1 MFTSTSVSAQT
12 DKGDDMAYPRWKEE
26 LIELGRLGR
35 RNPVRTESFADLDL
49 MNGLYRMEGT
59 KESKQSKE
67 YVISKMKEAGLQIR
81 IDRVGNI
88 FARKEGKKTTR
99 GAVMSGSH
107 LDSVLNGGMFDGPLG
122 VISALE
128 AVRRLA
134 DQGFENE
141 RAIEVVAFMGEEGS
155 AFRKVLLGSFALIG
169 KISTEEAL
177 AIKNDEGMTLKDAL
191 DNLNLRGDFT
201 LDLGKVEYFI
211 ETHVEQGPVLD
222 KEKISIGIVEDITG
236 LTWVNT
242 TLTGQEN
249 HAGTTPMNARKDAL
263 VAAAEIVQ
271 LVNRRAKETALALGG
286 STVATVGKLIVRPG
300 APNIVPGTV
309 EMGIDIRDANLS
321 VMQNLQKE
329 IIAAIRSLENR
340 YGVGSRIEIPFE
352 HSPKPCSQEVT
363 QAIAKAASSLGIRTR
378 RMSSGAGHD
387 AQNMA
392 EKVKTAMI
400 FVPSIGGISHSPLEW
415 TNWEDIENGIRVL
428 TETIR
433 ILSQQ

>member
-1 MFTSTSVSAQT
+1 
-12 DKGDDMAYPRWKEE
+12 MAYPRWKEE
-26 LIELGRLGR
+26 LIELGKLGR
-35 RNPVRTESFADLDL
+35 RNPVRIESFADLDL
-49 MNGLYRMEGT
+49 VNGLYRMEGT
-59 KESKQSKE
+59 RESKQSKE
-67 YVISKMKEAGLQIR
+67 YLISKMKEAGLQVR
-81 IDRVGNI
+81 IDQVGNI
-88 FARKEGKKTTR
+88 FARREGKKSTR

-128 AVRRLA
+128 AVRILA

-141 RAIEVVAFMGEEGS
+141 RPIEVVAFMGEEGS

-177 AIKNDEGMTLKDAL
+177 AIKNDGGMTLKDAL
-191 DNLNLRGDFT
+191 DNLSLCGDFT
-201 LDLGKVEYFI
+201 LDLEHVEYFI

-222 KEKISIGIVEDITG
+222 KEKISIGIVENITG
-236 LTWVNT
+236 LTWVNA

-271 LVNRRAKETALALGG
+271 VVNRLAKETVVALGG
-286 STVATVGKLIVRPG
+286 STVATVGKMIVCPG
-300 APNIVPGTV
+300 APNIVPGAV
-309 EMGIDIRDANLS
+309 EMGIDIRDGNLS

-329 IIAAIRSLENR
+329 IIAAIRDLKSR
-340 YGVGSRIEIPFE
+340 HGVDSRIEVPFE
-352 HSPKPCSQEVT
+352 HPPRPCSKEAI
-363 QAIAKAASSLGIRTR
+363 QAVAKAASSLRIPTK
-378 RMSSGAGHD
+378 RMNSGAAHD

-392 EKVKTAMI
+392 EKVKTVMI
-400 FVPSIGGISHSPLEW
+400 FVPSVNGISHSPLEW
-415 TNWEDIENGIRVL
+415 THWEDVEKGIKVL

-433 ILSQQ
+433 ILSQE

>member
-1 MFTSTSVSAQT
+1 
-12 DKGDDMAYPRWKEE
+12 MAYPRWKEE
-26 LIELGRLGR
+26 LIELGKLGR

-49 MNGLYRMEGT
+49 VNGLYRMEGT

-67 YVISKMKEAGLQIR
+67 YLISRMKEAGLQVR

-141 RAIEVVAFMGEEGS
+141 RPIEVVAFMGEEGS
-155 AFRKVLLGSFALIG
+155 AFRKVLFGSFVLIG

-177 AIKNDEGMTLKDAL
+177 TIKNDGGITLKDAL
-191 DNLNLRGDFT
+191 DNLRLRGNFT
-201 LDLGKVEYFI
+201 LDLENVEYFI
-211 ETHVEQGPVLD
+211 ETHVEQGPILD
-222 KEKISIGIVEDITG
+222 KERISIGIVENITG
-236 LTWVNT
+236 LTWVNA

-271 LVNRRAKETALALGG
+271 FVNRRAKETVMALGS
-286 STVATVGKLIVRPG
+286 STVATVGKMIVHPG
-300 APNIVPGTV
+300 APNIVPGAV
-309 EMGIDIRDANLS
+309 EMGIDIRDADLS

-329 IIAAIRSLENR
+329 IIAAIRDLKDR
-340 YGVGSRIEIPFE
+340 HGVESRIEIPFE
-352 HSPKPCSQEVT
+352 HPPKPCSQEVI
-363 QAIAKAASSLGIRTR
+363 QAVAKAASSLRIPTK
-378 RMSSGAGHD
+378 RMNSGAGHD

-392 EKVKTAMI
+392 EKVKTAML

-415 TNWEDIENGIRVL
+415 TNWKDIENGIKVL
-428 TETIR
+428 TETIK
-433 ILSQQ
+433 ILAQQ

>member
-1 MFTSTSVSAQT
+1 MFTSTSVSAQI
-12 DKGDDMAYPRWKEE
+12 DEGDAMACPRWKEE
-26 LIELGRLGR
+26 LIELGKLGR
-35 RNPVRTESFADLDL
+35 RNPVRTESFADLDQG
-49 MNGLYRMEGT
+49 NGLYRMEGT

-67 YVISKMKEAGLQIR
+67 YLIARMKEAGLQVR

-128 AVRRLA
+128 AVRTLA

-141 RAIEVVAFMGEEGS
+141 RPIEVVAFMGEEGS
-155 AFRKVLLGSFALIG
+155 AFRKVLLGSFVLIG

-177 AIKNDEGMTLKDAL
+177 AIKNDGGITLKDAL
-191 DNLNLRGDFT
+191 DKLSLRSEFT
-201 LDLGKVEYFI
+201 LDLGNVEYFI

-222 KEKISIGIVEDITG
+222 KEKISIGIVENITG
-236 LTWVNT
+236 LTWVNA
-242 TLTGQEN
+242 TLVGQEN

-263 VAAAEIVQ
+263 LAAAEIVRF
-271 LVNRRAKETALALGG
+271 VNRRANETVMALGG
-286 STVATVGKLIVRPG
+286 STVATVGKMIVRPG

-309 EMGIDIRDANLS
+309 EMGIDIRDGRLR
-321 VMQNLQKE
+321 VMQDIQKE
-329 IIAAIRSLENR
+329 IIAAIRNLKDR
-340 YGVGSRIEIPFE
+340 HGVESRIEIPFE
-352 HSPKPCSQEVT
+352 HPPKACSQEVLQAIT
-363 QAIAKAASSLGIRTR
+363 QASTSLRIPTK
-378 RMSSGAGHD
+378 RMNSGAGHD

-400 FVPSIGGISHSPLEW
+400 FVPSVDGISHSPLEW
-415 TNWEDIENGIRVL
+415 TQWEDVEKGIKIL
-428 TETIR
+428 TETIE
-433 ILSQQ
+433 ILSRV

>member
-1 MFTSTSVSAQT
+1 MFTSTSVSAQA
-12 DKGDDMAYPRWKEE
+12 DEVDVMAYPRWKAE
-26 LIELGRLGR
+26 LIELGKLGR

-49 MNGLYRMEGT
+49 VNGLYRMEGT

-67 YVISKMKEAGLQIR
+67 YLISRMKNAGLQVR
-81 IDRVGNI
+81 IDRVGNV

-128 AVRRLA
+128 AVRILA

-141 RAIEVVAFMGEEGS
+141 RPIEVVAFMGEEGS
-155 AFRKVLLGSFALIG
+155 AFRKVLLGSFVLIG

-177 AIKNDEGMTLKDAL
+177 TIKNDGGITLKDAL
-191 DNLNLRGDFT
+191 DNLGLRGDFSP
-201 LDLGKVEYFI
+201 DLENVEYFI
-211 ETHVEQGPVLD
+211 EIHVEQGPVLD
-222 KEKISIGIVEDITG
+222 KEKISIGIVENITG
-236 LTWVNT
+236 LTWVNA

-271 LVNRRAKETALALGG
+271 FVNRRAKETVMALGG
-286 STVATVGKLIVRPG
+286 STVATVGRMIVYPG
-300 APNIVPGTV
+300 APNIVPGAV
-309 EMGIDIRDANLS
+309 EMGIDIRDADLS
-321 VMQNLQKE
+321 VMLNLQKE
-329 IIAAIRSLENR
+329 IIAAIRDLKDR
-340 YGVGSRIEIPFE
+340 HGVESRIEIPFE
-352 HSPKPCSQEVT
+352 HPPKPCSQEVI
-363 QAIAKAASSLGIRTR
+363 QAVAKAASSLRIPTK
-378 RMSSGAGHD
+378 RMNSGAGHD

-392 EKVKTAMI
+392 EKVKTAML

-415 TNWEDIENGIRVL
+415 TNWEDIENGIKVL
-428 TETIR
+428 TETIK
-433 ILSQQ
+433 ILSQE

>member
-1 MFTSTSVSAQT
+1 
-12 DKGDDMAYPRWKEE
+12 MACPRWKEE
-26 LIELGRLGR
+26 LIELGKLGR
-35 RNPVRTESFADLDL
+35 RNPVRTESFADLDQG
-49 MNGLYRMEGT
+49 NGLYRMEGT

-67 YVISKMKEAGLQIR
+67 YLIARMKEAGLQVR

-128 AVRRLA
+128 AVRTLA

-141 RAIEVVAFMGEEGS
+141 RPIEVVAFMGEEGS
-155 AFRKVLLGSFALIG
+155 AFRKVLLGSFVLVG

-177 AIKNDEGMTLKDAL
+177 GIKNDGGITLKDAL
-191 DNLNLRGDFT
+191 DNLSLRSDFA
-201 LDLGKVEYFI
+201 LDLGNVEYFI

-222 KEKISIGIVEDITG
+222 KEEISIGIVENITG
-236 LTWVNT
+236 LTWVNA
-242 TLTGQEN
+242 TLIGQEN

-271 LVNRRAKETALALGG
+271 FVNRLANQTVMAMGG
-286 STVATVGKLIVRPG
+286 STVATVGKMIVRPG

-309 EMGIDIRDANLS
+309 EMGIDIRDGNLS
-321 VMQNLQKE
+321 VMQSIQKE
-329 IIAAIRSLENR
+329 IIAAIRGLKESR
-340 YGVGSRIEIPFE
+340 GVESRIEIPFE
-352 HSPKPCSQEVT
+352 HPPKPCSQEVL
-363 QAIAKAASSLGIRTR
+363 QAIAKAASSLRIPTK
-378 RMSSGAGHD
+378 RMNSGAGHD

-400 FVPSIGGISHSPLEW
+400 FVPSVNGISHSPLEW
-415 TNWEDIENGIRVL
+415 TQWEDVEKGIKIL
-428 TETIR
+428 TETIK
-433 ILSQQ
+433 ILSRI